1 MVLNIAV
8 KTLVLQDSSVIS
20 ITSESASNPRD
31 FASHWRLAIPILFLN
46 SRARISW
53 PKNWGFIYV
62 PSVLATE
69 IFSLVYS

>member
-31 FASHWRLAIPILFLN
+31 FASH
-46 SRARISW
+46 
-53 PKNWGFIYV
+53 
-62 PSVLATE
+62 
-69 IFSLVYS
+69 